1 MMTVTHIKSN
11 TENSLSERFEIAFNQ
26 IHKCLIDKVKD
37 TKDDRFKNLVETGMK
52 KHSLIRSFYNEL
64 GQFAKLRNAIVHEK
78 VDHDFYIA
86 EPHLEI
92 VERIE
97 KIAGYFMKPE
107 TALNIATKKVHH
119 FKESDRLEDVLSCIR
134 KTSYSRFPIYNEKG
148 EYLWLLTATYLLNWL
163 TDRLADQV
171 IDLNNARI
179 SDIAD
184 NEQKQLVA
192 FISKTS
198 SIFKAEE
205 IFENI
210 HKEGKKLEAI
220 IITLNGSENEKP
232 LGIFT
237 SYDLIEI
244 DLDD

>member
-1 MMTVTHIKSN
+1 MTVTHLK
-11 TENSLSERFEIAFNQ
+11 TDKENGLSERFEIAFNQ
-26 IHKCLIDKVKD
+26 IHKCLMDKVND
-37 TKDDRFKNLVETGMK
+37 TTDDRFKNLVEVGMN

-64 GQFAKLRNAIVHEK
+64 CQFAKLRNAIVHEK
-78 VDHDFYIA
+78 VDHDYYIA
-86 EPHLEI
+86 EPHLDI

-97 KIAGYFMKPE
+97 KIAGYFQKPE
-107 TALNIATKKVHH
+107 TALSIATKEVHH
-119 FKESDRLEDVLSCIR
+119 FKESDRLADVLSCIR
-134 KTSYSRFPIYNEKG
+134 ETSYSRFPVYNEKG
-148 EYLWLLTATYLLNWL
+148 EYLWLLTATYILNWL

-171 IDLNNARI
+171 IDLNNAKI
-179 SDIAD
+179 SDITIKKE
-184 NEQKQLVA
+184 NQLVA

-205 IFENI
+205 IFETF

-220 IITLNGSENEKP
+220 IITLNGSENERP
-232 LGIFT
+232 LGIVT

>member
-1 MMTVTHIKSN
+1 MTVTPMKKTN
-11 TENSLSERFEIAFNQ
+11 EKGLSERFEIAFNQ
-26 IHKCLIDKVKD
+26 IHKCLIEKVKC
-37 TKDDRFKNLVETGMK
+37 TSDDRFKNLVEVGMK

-64 GQFAKLRNAIVHEK
+64 CQFAKLRNAIVHEK
-78 VDHDFYIA
+78 VDYDYYIA
-86 EPHLEI
+86 EPHIEI

-97 KIAGYFMKPE
+97 KISNYFMKPE

-119 FKESDRLEDVLSCIR
+119 FKENDRLAKVLSCIR
-134 KTSYSRFPIYNEKG
+134 EKSYSRFPIYNEKG
-148 EYLWLLTATYLLNWL
+148 EFLWLLTATYILNWL
-163 TDRLADQV
+163 TDRLSDQV

-184 NEQKQLVA
+184 KQNKELVA

-205 IFENI
+205 IFETF
-210 HKEGKKLEAI
+210 HKDGKKLEAI
-220 IITLNGSENEKP
+220 IITLNGNENEKP
-232 LGIFT
+232 LGIVT

-244 DLDD
+244 DLDED

>member
-1 MMTVTHIKSN
+1 
-11 TENSLSERFEIAFNQ
+11 
-26 IHKCLIDKVKD
+26 
-37 TKDDRFKNLVETGMK
+37 
-52 KHSLIRSFYNEL
+52 
-64 GQFAKLRNAIVHEK
+64 
-78 VDHDFYIA
+78 
-86 EPHLEI
+86 
-92 VERIE
+92 
-97 KIAGYFMKPE
+97 MKPE
-107 TALNIATKKVHH
+107 TALNIATKKVQH

-171 IDLNNARI
+171 IDLNNAKI

-184 NEQKQLVA
+184 NENKQLVA

-210 HKEGKKLEAI
+210 HREGKSL
-220 IITLNGSENEKP
+220 KP
-232 LGIFT
+232 SL
-237 SYDLIEI
+237 SP
-244 DLDD
+244 

>member
-1 MMTVTHIKSN
+1 MTVAEMKTKDQ
-11 TENSLSERFEIAFNQ
+11 NSLSDRFEVAFNQ
-26 IHKCLIDKVKD
+26 IHKCLIEKVKD
-37 TKDDRFKNLVETGMK
+37 NCDDRFKQLVETGMK

-64 GQFAKLRNAIVHEK
+64 CQFAKLRNAIVHEK

-97 KIAGYFMKPE
+97 KVAGYFMKPE
-107 TALNIATKKVHH
+107 AALNIATKNVHH
-119 FKESDRLEDVLSCIR
+119 FNESDCLADVLSCIR
-134 KTSYSRFPIYNEKG
+134 ETSYSRFPIYNEKG
-148 EYLWLLTATYLLNWL
+148 EYLWLLTATYILNWL
-163 TDRLADQV
+163 TDRLDDQV
-171 IDLNNARI
+171 IDLNNAKI

-184 NEQKQLVA
+184 SEEKQLVA

-205 IFENI
+205 IFETF

-232 LGIFT
+232 LGIVT

-244 DLDD
+244 DLE